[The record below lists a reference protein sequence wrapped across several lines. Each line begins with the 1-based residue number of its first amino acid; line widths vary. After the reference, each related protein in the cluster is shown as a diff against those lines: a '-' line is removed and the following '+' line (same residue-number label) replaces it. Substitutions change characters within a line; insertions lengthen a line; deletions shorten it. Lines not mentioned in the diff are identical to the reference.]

1 MKRFL
6 FLIAATTGA
15 LTLSAA
21 SSANAHIV
29 IENFKGRAGYNE
41 FLTLMVPHGCGPA
54 PTTELRMK
62 IPEGISPAVPEQK
75 EGWETQVI
83 MKKLDEP
90 IRGEGGRM
98 ISEVVDE
105 FVWRGNLPTNQLG
118 TFKFLARMPAK
129 VGSVVAFKTIQKC
142 GDEEVRWV
150 DAIDEGQEAW
160 EMWINPEPAPFVEVI
175 TADGPQLGASM
186 EQLQAARQAQVQGA
200 SRE

>member
-62 IPEGISPAVPEQK
+62 IPDGISPAVPEQK

-98 ISEVVDE
+98 ISKSFENPIH
-105 FVWRGNLPTNQLG
+105 WRWSMNSCGGEIYQPTN
-118 TFKFLARMPAK
+118 
-129 VGSVVAFKTIQKC
+129 
-142 GDEEVRWV
+142 
-150 DAIDEGQEAW
+150 W
-160 EMWINPEPAPFVEVI
+160 ELSSF
-175 TADGPQLGASM
+175 
-186 EQLQAARQAQVQGA
+186 
-200 SRE
+200 

>member
-1 MKRFL
+1 
-6 FLIAATTGA
+6 
-15 LTLSAA
+15 
-21 SSANAHIV
+21 
-29 IENFKGRAGYNE
+29 
-41 FLTLMVPHGCGPA
+41 
-54 PTTELRMK
+54 
-62 IPEGISPAVPEQK
+62 
-75 EGWETQVI
+75 
-83 MKKLDEP
+83 
-90 IRGEGGRM
+90 
-98 ISEVVDE
+98 
-105 FVWRGNLPTNQLG
+105 
-118 TFKFLARMPAK
+118 MPAK